1 MTRLDPLKT
10 ERGFT
15 LAELL
20 VVCVVIAFV
29 MGGLLIMLQTG
40 AQSYL
45 VGSNQVEAQQTA
57 RMALAQ
63 MVQEIRNA
71 GYCPTC
77 AGTPPFTAI
86 ASQTGTGFTLQNDWD
101 GDGAIN
107 TTGTVTDAN
116 GNVRGEQIVYASS
129 SGTLTRQ
136 EVGVDA
142 SAVTLATGIDGLT
155 FTYQDSTGATT
166 ATAASIRT
174 IVVTLTTQPQ
184 NQPAATPQGRVLV
197 TMTDSAR
204 VRNR

>member
-1 MTRLDPLKT
+1 MKLLDHLKT

-20 VVCVVIAFV
+20 VVCLVIAFV
-29 MGGLLIMLQTG
+29 MAGLLIMLQTG

-86 ASQTGTGFTLQNDWD
+86 ASQTGTGFTLQNDWA
-101 GDGAIN
+101 GAGAIN
-107 TTGTVTDAN
+107 TTGTVTDTH

-129 SGTLTRQ
+129 AGRSPGRRS
-136 EVGVDA
+136 DA
-142 SAVTLATGIDGLT
+142 
-155 FTYQDSTGATT
+155 
-166 ATAASIRT
+166 
-174 IVVTLTTQPQ
+174 
-184 NQPAATPQGRVLV
+184 
-197 TMTDSAR
+197 
-204 VRNR
+204 NRPPLPLPRGSNG